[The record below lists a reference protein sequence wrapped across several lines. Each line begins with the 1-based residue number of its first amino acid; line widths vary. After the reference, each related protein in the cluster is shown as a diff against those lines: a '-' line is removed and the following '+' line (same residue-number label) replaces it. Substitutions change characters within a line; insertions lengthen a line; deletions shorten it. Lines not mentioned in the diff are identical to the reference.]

1 MWELR
6 IFVGRDS
13 RGRVRHI
20 HRTFRGTRRHAERE
34 LARLVVAQEEAP
46 APVPEEPVRWGPTT
60 TINDAITAWRDNGW
74 EDLSPKTTRGYEEI
88 WQRYVVDSIGQR
100 RIASLNAYDVERFF
114 RQLKTAG
121 ARKDTVR
128 RVKSLLHRACRL
140 ASRWSGGVLPN
151 PAANTELPS
160 WSLGELSK
168 PVRAPEPA
176 EVRALLEA
184 ANSLDDRFG
193 AFVRVVAATGLRRGE
208 AASMR
213 WSDVDWEDSAIT
225 VDEAVVAAKG
235 GVVVKGPKTRASI
248 RRLALDPGTLE
259 ALRRLRKVQEE
270 LASVCERSLS
280 PEGFVF
286 SVEPGGEQPPHPDSM
301 SHAFSRARKLAGV
314 APDVHLHS
322 LRHFQATVLDP
333 VLSER
338 QKQARLGWS
347 TVHMARHYTDVL
359 EDQDRKAAKHVGEL
373 LDAGRAHEVL

>member
-1 MWELR
+1 M
-6 IFVGRDS
+6 
-13 RGRVRHI
+13 
-20 HRTFRGTRRHAERE
+20 
-34 LARLVVAQEEAP
+34 
-46 APVPEEPVRWGPTT
+46 
-60 TINDAITAWRDNGW
+60 
-74 EDLSPKTTRGYEEI
+74 
-88 WQRYVVDSIGQR
+88 
-100 RIASLNAYDVERFF
+100 
-114 RQLKTAG
+114 
-121 ARKDTVR
+121 
-128 RVKSLLHRACRL
+128 
-140 ASRWSGGVLPN
+140 LPN
-151 PAANTELPS
+151 PVANTELPS

-184 ANSLDDRFG
+184 ANSFDDRFG

-259 ALRRLRKVQEE
+259 ALRRLRRLQEE
-270 LASVCERSLS
+270 LAFVCERSFS
-280 PEGFVF
+280 PDGFVF

-301 SHAFSRARKLAGV
+301 SHAFSRVRKLAGV

-359 EDQDRKAAKHVGEL
+359 EDQDRKAAKHVGRL
-373 LDAGRAHEVL
+373 LDDNDADVGQNDL